1 MKLKLFYN
9 GIQEETKIMNAE
21 TGEPLENVMSISIDI
36 DAFNCNAVIYVKDL
50 QIDVDN
56 LNGILMNDEELQ

>member
-9 GIQEETKIMNAE
+9 GKPEETQIVDVA
-21 TGEPLENVMSISIDI
+21 TGEPIENVMSISVDI

-50 QIDVDN
+50 ELDIDN
-56 LNGILMNDEELQ
+56 ANGVYAEHGQ